1 MSLRVLFILF
11 IAAGSYLPATAQDT
25 IQTAYVDISRIGLAF
40 PMKQHITSS
49 YIPGSTEH
57 APPSSLPDK
66 YASLEF
72 VRGSLY
78 KDRVNELLPRNQ
90 VSNTQVLRFNV
101 CNTADSA
108 VSVWFFPGLYFY
120 HIYLYEISAGYV
132 RLLPGIMPSGMNEI
146 CYRKITLRAHDSM
159 TIVASM
165 TMARTHLNR
174 INPQLINEQ
183 YIQPFMVSMDN
194 RNMDA
199 KIISYVFCGLLLM
212 MVLFSLTTFFQNGNP
227 EFLYYSGYA
236 LLIGTMLFIKAFY
249 SFRSS
254 WFGYFQEG
262 YLDYVMQ
269 SIGILFYM
277 IFMQKFLSTR
287 TNHPILHKL
296 YNFGEVMLVISILL
310 FTYFHYFTSNY
321 VWENRI
327 ENITKIGLLLMI
339 LVFCVYSFRFWSDK
353 LLRYL
358 FYGNLAMLFFSLFS
372 LLLVNKTLIPPQ
384 LPLIFKNALF
394 YYEVG
399 LFLELVLF
407 LAGLNHKNKRQLVT
421 EARERE
427 RLKADNQ
434 MKEYEKEIAVYKA
447 QQHERE
453 RISADMH
460 DELGSGMTAI
470 RLMSEIARNKMKDST
485 PVEIDK
491 ISHSADEVLNKM
503 NAIIWSMNSGNDT
516 LDNLVSYI
524 RSYALEYFE
533 YTPINC
539 RIHVPESIPE
549 MELAGDRRRNL
560 FLCVKETL
568 NNGLKHSKASEI
580 SISFKFDEDLTIII
594 RDNGVG
600 ADFNQIRQFGNGLKN
615 ITKRMTSIGGTYDLE
630 NNNGTVTTLRL
641 PFDQAMP
648 VEGG

>member
-1 MSLRVLFILF
+1 MLRQLLLSLLAIL
-11 IAAGSYLPATAQDT
+11 GLSEMTSAQDSSRPAC
-25 IQTAYVDISRIGLAF
+25 IDVSRITLS
-40 PMKQHITSS
+40 TTLLNRYESS
-49 YIPGSTEH
+49 FIPGSYRTN
-57 APPSSLPDK
+57 PPGSLPEH
-66 YASLEF
+66 YASLRF
-72 VRGSLY
+72 IRGSLY
-78 KDRVNELLPRNQ
+78 SKQVNEQVPRDQ
-90 VSNTQVLRFNV
+90 VSNTQVLRFSV
-101 CNTADSA
+101 CNTADTA
-108 VSVWFFPGLYFY
+108 ISVWFFPGLYFY
-120 HIYLYEISAGYV
+120 HLYMYELDGGQL
-132 RLLPGIMPSGMNEI
+132 RLLPSVMPSESGEI
-146 CYRKITLRAHDSM
+146 CYRRINVAAHDSM
-159 TIVASM
+159 TILVSM
-165 TMARTHLNR
+165 MMVRTHLNR
-174 INPQLINEQ
+174 IRPELIHQQ
-183 YIQPFMVSMDN
+183 YLEPWVVQMDN
-194 RNMDA
+194 RNIES
-199 KIISYVFCGLLLM
+199 KVISYVFCGLLLM
-212 MVLFSLTTFFQNGNP
+212 MVMFSLTSFFQNANP

-236 LLIGTMLFIKAFY
+236 FLIGVMLFIKALY
-249 SFRSS
+249 SYHSS

-262 YLDYVMQ
+262 YLDYIMQ
-269 SIGILFYM
+269 SVGILFYM

-287 TNHPILHKL
+287 SNHPVLHQL
-296 YNFGEVMLVISILL
+296 YNFGEVMLLLSLVL

-327 ENITKIGLLLMI
+327 ENITKVGLLGMI
-339 LVFCVYSFRFWSDK
+339 LVFCVYSFRFWEDK

-358 FYGNLAMLFFSLFS
+358 FYGNLCMLVFSLLS
-372 LLLVNKTLIPPQ
+372 LLLVNWKFIPQSVPQ
-384 LPLIFKNALF
+384 IFRNSLF
-394 YYEVG
+394 YYEIG

-447 QQHERE
+447 QQGERE

-533 YTPINC
+533 YTPITC
-539 RIHVPESIPE
+539 RISVPENVPE
-549 MELAGDRRRNL
+549 MELTGDRRRNL

-568 NNGLKHSKASEI
+568 NNALKHSKATEI
-580 SISFKFDEDLTIII
+580 TIGFEIREDLRITI

-600 ADFNQIRQFGNGLKN
+600 ADFQQIRQFGNGLKN
-615 ITKRMTSIGGTYDLE
+615 ITKRMTSIGGTYDLK
-630 NNNGTVTTLRL
+630 NDHGTVTTLIL
-641 PFDQAMP
+641 PLDHAMADS
-648 VEGG
+648 